1 MDIMKIKIILGV
13 ICGINLGGCA
23 LGGNVVSNIGLSKIS
38 HEEVYLAKLGFCN
51 VFVHENEITKFTGN
65 GRALSPEARAS
76 QKQAALSAW
85 EQEKVKAKG
94 KVQGKSYYFEIPAV
108 FNHYQEAQ
116 QRMVLIPTLMKTR
129 SAYAIYELNSAI
141 PDRVFFN
148 TAQDRA
154 IAPLPKGADHNWV
167 YQHYYNFEVKSGPAY
182 HLTSRLSGNT
192 VYELSRHEYVRG
204 KGSVNDNTLGVI
216 VDTSNWVSASNSP
229 IFVDN
234 DRHFLNTKN
243 IDFVEAFGVYPDTGS
258 VMLRIRYIYE
268 ITGCQ
273 GNNPKGT
280 LKEVVIYPVS
290 SDPTPFKVTK
300 PLATITI

>member
-1 MDIMKIKIILGV
+1 MKIKLILGV
-13 ICGINLGGCA
+13 LCGVSLGGCA
-23 LGGNVVSNIGLSKIS
+23 FGGNVVSNIGVSKIS
-38 HEEVYLAKLGFCN
+38 HKEVYLAKLGFCN
-51 VFVHENEITKFTGN
+51 VYVSEDDITKFTGN
-65 GRALSPEARAS
+65 DRTLPPEVRAA
-76 QKQAALSAW
+76 QKQAALNEW
-85 EQEKVKAKG
+85 EQEKVKAKA
-94 KVQGKSYYFEIPAV
+94 KVQGKSYYFEVPAI

-116 QRMVLIPTLMKTR
+116 QRMVFIPTVAKSS
-129 SAYAIYELNSAI
+129 SASYVYELATAI

-148 TAQDRA
+148 TAQDRR
-154 IAPLPKGADHNWV
+154 IAPYPKGADYKWV
-167 YQHYYNFEVKSGPAY
+167 YEHYYNFEVKSGPAY

-192 VYELSRHEYVRG
+192 VYELGKYEFIRG
-204 KGSVNDNTLGVI
+204 KSSFNDRTLGVI

-229 IFVDN
+229 IFLDN

-258 VMLRIRYIYE
+258 VMLRMRFIYE
-268 ITGCQ
+268 ITGCE

-290 SDPTPFKVTK
+290 SDPNPFKVTK